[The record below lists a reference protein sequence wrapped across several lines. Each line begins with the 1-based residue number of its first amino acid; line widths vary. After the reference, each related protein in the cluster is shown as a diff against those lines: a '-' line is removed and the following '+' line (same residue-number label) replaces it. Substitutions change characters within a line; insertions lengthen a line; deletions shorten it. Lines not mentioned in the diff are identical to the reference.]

1 MVAREGIGPA
11 IVLATGAGC
20 VAYFVG
26 ALASAPLWLATLA
39 VIWLFRDLPRQTP
52 ADPNGV
58 VSPVDGSIEA
68 VTSCRDR
75 WLDREAVAI
84 AIRMTLPGI
93 SVLRSPVEGK
103 IRDFWTSASPAER
116 RGHWSRWMNP
126 YSRYAIWI
134 STDEGDDVVLE
145 VSSSRLFSRLRFAA
159 AVGERIGQGQRNGFV
174 YFATRLRI
182 LIPDRS
188 KNVAPVGLDV
198 QGGSAIVATLI
209 HPQKR

>member
-11 IVLATGAGC
+11 VVVGA
-20 VAYFVG
+20 VAGLVWSIFG
-26 ALASAPLWLATLA
+26 ALASVPVWLIMLA
-39 VIWLFRDLPRQTP
+39 VLWVFRDLPRHTP
-52 ADPNGV
+52 ADPSGV
-58 VSPVDGSIEA
+58 VSPVDGNIEA
-68 VTSCRDR
+68 VTSGRDR
-75 WLDREAVAI
+75 WLDRDAVAI
-84 AIRMTLPGI
+84 AIRMGLPGI

-174 YFATRLRI
+174 YFATRLRL
-182 LIPDRS
+182 LIPEKS
-188 KNVAPVGLDV
+188 KNLALVGQGV
-198 QGGSAIVATLI
+198 QGGTAIIATLI
-209 HPQKR
+209 HPHKR